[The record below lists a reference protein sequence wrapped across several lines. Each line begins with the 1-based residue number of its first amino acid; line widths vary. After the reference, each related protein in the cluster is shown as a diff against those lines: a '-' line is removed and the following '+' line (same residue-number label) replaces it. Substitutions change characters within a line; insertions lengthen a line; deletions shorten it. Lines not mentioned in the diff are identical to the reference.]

1 MKCSCCGKI
10 VRTTKEERDSFR
22 ALGFYTA
29 QYFLQTDFFSREQL
43 EANPKYKGDENGFFC
58 FNCAYETES
67 IELEKPDYPEEW
79 VITLKRNEAIEAE
92 RKARREAK
100 RKEAKA

>member
-43 EANPKYKGDENGFFC
+43 EANPKYKGDKNGFFC
-58 FNCAYETES
+58 FNCAYETEQIGREETDPS
-67 IELEKPDYPEEW
+67 DAQEEIIIRIKTREEK
-79 VITLKRNEAIEAE
+79 A
-92 RKARREAK
+92 
-100 RKEAKA
+100 